1 MKNYFSFQL
10 NIRQVRTRM
19 KVLLTSSRIIPPQ
32 INLLQLI
39 YPLPMMWYKL
49 PILVLT
55 QSKVVWQFPNQH
67 LALLNKMMHCNYWTN
82 IQVLYLEVIQHQ
94 IVCLSIITIWTSLLK
109 MYYLICQVTYKSS
122 SLQLKL
128 GLVQYLSLNK
138 INR

>member
-19 KVLLTSSRIIPPQ
+19 KVLLTSSRMIPPQ
-32 INLLQLI
+32 INLLNLI

-67 LALLNKMMHCNYWTN
+67 LALLNKMMHCNYLTN
-82 IQVLYLEVIQHQ
+82 IQVLYLEVTQHQ
-94 IVCLSIITIWTSLLK
+94 IVYLSIITIQTILLK

>member
-19 KVLLTSSRIIPPQ
+19 KVLLTTSRIIPNQ
-32 INLLQLI
+32 INLLKLV

-67 LALLNKMMHCNYWTN
+67 LALLNKMMHCNYLTN

-94 IVCLSIITIWTSLLK
+94 IVYLSIITIWTSLLK